1 MKQIIISFISGL
13 IIWSST
19 TSCFYNK
26 ADEVYP
32 NVSCDTTD
40 VRFSVEIASILD
52 QYCAAC
58 HSGSAD
64 AGAGIQLYDY
74 ATISSLAL
82 DGQFTY
88 GTLLS
93 SVLWEGGASQ
103 MPKGDPQI
111 DECSISQLRA
121 WVNAGAPNN

>member
-1 MKQIIISFISGL
+1 MKKYSIAFFPLAVIFFTASG
-13 IIWSST
+13 
-19 TSCFYNK
+19 CFYDK

-32 NVSCDTTD
+32 VDTCDTTD
-40 VRFSVEIASILD
+40 MRYSVEVKAILD
-52 QYCAAC
+52 QYCESC
-58 HSGSAD
+58 HGGTAD

-74 ATISSLAL
+74 ATISNLAL

-88 GTLLS
+88 GTLMS
-93 SVLWEGGASQ
+93 SVRWEGGASQ

-111 DECSISQLRA
+111 DECSIKQLQA